1 MFKTIKYATKI
12 AKNKS
17 QELTLYKK
25 NFHDEKLTQLQ
36 LYKKFKTHM

>member
-25 NFHDEKLTQLQ
+25 NFHDEKTHTITT
-36 LYKKFKTHM
+36 LYK

>member
-17 QELTLYKK
+17 QELTLFKK
-25 NFHDEKLTQLQ
+25 ISMMKNSHNYNFV
-36 LYKKFKTHM
+36 

>member
-17 QELTLYKK
+17 QELTLYIKK
-25 NFHDEKLTQLQ
+25 ISMMKNSHNYNFV
-36 LYKKFKTHM
+36 